1 MSIKLKYDPVGSS
14 AMAAYDSGLG
24 AGKERR
30 DVRQQTFDLMED
42 RNNLIGGKRGGGFG
56 GMPAGVAANPIA
68 AKAWN
73 EANNGIRM
81 IENGRTF
88 DTNIPSTA
96 IAHGRLA
103 DRKRQIE
110 EANPD
115 PKPAEARAKQMFL
128 GDAMGNPVAAGT
140 PGAINWWDP
149 GDGKMPTPMAAPKP
163 KDEAGKVILD
173 MKVKAIRD
181 NSEIPNDGDPI
192 DPAVGYVP
200 TKEDR
205 IRKLYEEAGAA
216 APVAPGAAPVA
227 GAAPP
232 VAGGGTAIN
241 DARPLPEGFD
251 AQTWIN
257 ETEANI
263 DIPFPN
269 EIQRQAT
276 KDRLAEYPE
285 YAGLDLSKRTDRELA
300 QLGIDHWKRRI
311 AAQPAA
317 GGAAPAPGAPAAA
330 TGMGANPTPE
340 NTYPSPREGETPLQ
354 SAAHY
359 QQWADQLRKGRRPI
373 RPAAR
378 GGFLADFMRRHP
390 TWDPT
395 KVTDLQ
401 IMDELVWAYMN
412 VARKAVSG
420 YGEDSPEGNP
430 AAMIG
435 SGSTP
440 LPTAAPPPAAGG
452 TGAAPAAQPPMRNSG
467 KAVEQDNRPQSVI
480 VADKYLR
487 RMRGM
492 YGQNIPP
499 EEAQAF
505 QNAMSVL
512 EAYESQL

>member
-1 MSIKLKYDPVGSS
+1 MTVTSP
-14 AMAAYDSGLG
+14 
-24 AGKERR
+24 
-30 DVRQQTFDLMED
+30 
-42 RNNLIGGKRGGGFG
+42 
-56 GMPAGVAANPIA
+56 
-68 AKAWN
+68 
-73 EANNGIRM
+73 
-81 IENGRTF
+81 
-88 DTNIPSTA
+88 
-96 IAHGRLA
+96 
-103 DRKRQIE
+103 
-110 EANPD
+110 
-115 PKPAEARAKQMFL
+115 
-128 GDAMGNPVAAGT
+128 
-140 PGAINWWDP
+140 
-149 GDGKMPTPMAAPKP
+149 
-163 KDEAGKVILD
+163 
-173 MKVKAIRD
+173 
-181 NSEIPNDGDPI
+181 
-192 DPAVGYVP
+192 
-200 TKEDR
+200 
-205 IRKLYEEAGAA
+205 
-216 APVAPGAAPVA
+216 
-227 GAAPP
+227 
-232 VAGGGTAIN
+232 GTA
-241 DARPLPEGFD
+241 P
-251 AQTWIN
+251 
-257 ETEANI
+257 
-263 DIPFPN
+263 
-269 EIQRQAT
+269 AT
-276 KDRLAEYPE
+276 
-285 YAGLDLSKRTDRELA
+285 
-300 QLGIDHWKRRI
+300 
-311 AAQPAA
+311 
-317 GGAAPAPGAPAAA
+317 